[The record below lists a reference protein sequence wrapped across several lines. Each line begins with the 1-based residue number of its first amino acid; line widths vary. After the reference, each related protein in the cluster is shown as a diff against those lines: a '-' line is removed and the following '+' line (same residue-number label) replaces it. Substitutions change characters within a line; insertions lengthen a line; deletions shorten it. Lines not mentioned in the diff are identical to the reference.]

1 MPNWFSQMSKSQKQL
16 LSVLFHLAVLI
27 CMVMTYDAGKALA
40 QKLGWIK
47 DPGKAVAES
56 TSVDLMA
63 QEEQLGTEIDPALAK
78 LVTKKGDAL
87 VFRRDL
93 KFPPHFKVI
102 ATDVMKLKQ
111 VRFAG
116 KSEFG
121 EGSMILTVRED
132 KVMEYEMAGRDVRFT
147 MKENVSEKIP
157 TAEERLAKLKLVE
170 EALKKKQARPET
182 RDRIVDPLVG
192 KVVQFNYDGKVW
204 KSQSTREFKTM
215 AWAKDEEE
223 RVTETLVRNGL
234 LPRPRWFGMD
244 PMKPGEVTK
253 LSGESLNLIMDGI
266 GEGDVELVLKGME
279 GVHGHPCAVFE
290 VTGSYVA
297 DETENALGQTVA
309 SEATIEKG
317 RVWCSLLFPIVLRSD
332 MDLIISSE
340 TREGGKMV
348 NRMQG
353 PVNHHLHF
361 EWKAVATKAAKPTPA
376 KPPGMK

>member
-1 MPNWFSQMSKSQKQL
+1 MSKSQKQL
-16 LSVLFHLAVLI
+16 LSVLFHLAVLV

-47 DPGKAVAES
+47 DPGKSDVES

-111 VRFAG
+111 VRVAG

-121 EGSMILTVRED
+121 EGSMALSVRDD

-157 TAEERLAKLKLVE
+157 TAAERLAKLKLVE

-192 KVVQFNYDGKVW
+192 KAVQFNYDGKAW
-204 KSQSTREFKTM
+204 KAISTREFKTM

-234 LPRPRWFGMD
+234 LPRPLWFGTD

-297 DETENALGQTVA
+297 DETENALGQTIA

-332 MDLIISSE
+332 MDLIVSSV

-361 EWKAVATKAAKPTPA
+361 EWKAVARQTGKPTPQ